1 MGMIIGIA
9 VQTAM
14 LAIMTC
20 TTDWDKQVDL
30 RIVFIVE
37 TVVST
42 YHSSSSSSS
51 SSSAGVPGSETN
63 QPEVC
68 GRRNYSSLV

>member
-1 MGMIIGIA
+1 MIIGIA

-30 RIVFIVE
+30 RIVFTVE
-37 TVVST
+37 TVMST
-42 YHSSSSSSS
+42 YHSSSSSS

>member
-20 TTDWDKQVDL
+20 TTDWDKQVYL
-30 RIVFIVE
+30 RVVFIVE
-37 TVVST
+37 ILMST

-51 SSSAGVPGSETN
+51 SSSVGILGSETN
-63 QPEVC
+63 KPEDC
-68 GRRNYSSLV
+68 GGRNYSPVI